1 MTRHQSRNRKETYG
15 NCTAAHEI
23 LGDTRSSYWEGIGL
37 HWRTAV
43 RRRLWEVAG
52 KKITPQKN
60 RNIYKPKLMSDNKTN
75 YAITLAVRD
84 FLKFS
89 RRLLT
94 LDPISSVTDH
104 REFLATTGKSETPV
118 AG

>member
-1 MTRHQSRNRKETYG
+1 
-15 NCTAAHEI
+15 
-23 LGDTRSSYWEGIGL
+23 
-37 HWRTAV
+37 
-43 RRRLWEVAG
+43 
-52 KKITPQKN
+52 
-60 RNIYKPKLMSDNKTN
+60 MSDNKTN

>member
-1 MTRHQSRNRKETYG
+1 MGTLAVVIGKASASIGARRFADGCGKSPERK
-15 NCTAAHEI
+15 
-23 LGDTRSSYWEGIGL
+23 LPP
-37 HWRTAV
+37 
-43 RRRLWEVAG
+43 
-52 KKITPQKN
+52 KKN